1 MAEGFARR
9 YGSDVLT
16 ASSAGLAPLPSIVG
30 ETVEIMAEKGI
41 DVSAHVPR
49 FFLSRETDS
58 FDIIVNMS
66 GMPLPG
72 VPPRELLVWDVNDP
86 YRQKREV
93 YRATR
98 DDIENRVM
106 RLILQ
111 LRRQG
116 ADQTRRG
123 THE

>member
-1 MAEGFARR
+1 MAEAFARH

-16 ASSAGLAPLPSIVG
+16 ASSAGLAPLTSIVG

-41 DVSAHVPR
+41 DVSSHVPR
-49 FFLSRETDS
+49 FYTPREAAQ
-58 FDIIVNMS
+58 FDIVVNMS
-66 GMPLPG
+66 GLPLPG
-72 VPPRELLVWDVNDP
+72 VPPDELLVWDVKDP
-86 YRQKREV
+86 YRQGREV

-111 LRRQG
+111 LRR
-116 ADQTRRG
+116 G
-123 THE
+123 TKESARAT

>member
-1 MAEGFARR
+1 MAEGFARH

-16 ASSAGLAPLPSIVG
+16 ASSAGLAPLSSVVG

-41 DVSAHVPR
+41 DVSSHVPR
-49 FFLSRETDS
+49 FYTPGEAAR
-58 FDIIVNMS
+58 FDIVVNMS
-66 GMPLPG
+66 GMRLPG
-72 VPPRELLVWDVNDP
+72 APPGELLVWDVNDP

-106 RLILQ
+106 RLILH
-111 LRRQG
+111 LRRG
-116 ADQTRRG
+116 R
-123 THE
+123 HESARAT